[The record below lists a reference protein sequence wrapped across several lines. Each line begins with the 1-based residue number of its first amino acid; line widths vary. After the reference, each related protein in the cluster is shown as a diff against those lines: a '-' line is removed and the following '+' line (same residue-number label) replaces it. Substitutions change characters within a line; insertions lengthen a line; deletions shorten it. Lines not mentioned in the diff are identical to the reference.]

1 MTRRHG
7 VMAPPPHDGPPRPG
21 LMAADPSA
29 TLDHAS
35 AIRSLLW
42 IVAGALAAVELL
54 LSTTLNG

>member
-21 LMAADPSA
+21 LMAADPTA
-29 TLDHAS
+29 ALDHAL

-42 IVAGALAAVELL
+42 IVAGALAVVELL
-54 LSTTLNG
+54 LNATAKA

>member
-7 VMAPPPHDGPPRPG
+7 VMAPPPHDGPARPG
-21 LMAADPSA
+21 LMAADPAAS
-29 TLDHAS
+29 LDHAS

-54 LSTTLNG
+54 LHHAPKG